1 MPLVETDTLTK
12 RLEPRVPRRR
22 PWEILRRRE
31 ARKRAAEPIIAL
43 DGVSLAI
50 EAGECYG
57 LLGPNGA
64 GCSVRAGT
72 G

>member
-1 MPLVETDTLTK
+1 MSLVETDTLTK
-12 RLEPRVPRRR
+12 PFEPRVPRRR
-22 PWEILRRRE
+22 EG
-31 ARKRAAEPIIAL
+31 RKRAAEPIIAR

-50 EAGECYG
+50 AAGECYG

-64 GCSVRAGT
+64 GCSLRAGA